1 MAGSLTRIRNN
12 QVSTAVSGNTILGI
26 NASQKVQ
33 PYTITGGLLANSLTY
48 GSDLTISGN
57 LTINGTTT
65 AVNTTTTTI
74 EDPVITLASTA
85 VGTPVSDIGFIGQRG
100 SSTNVAWVWKE
111 SALEF
116 ESVYTSTGN
125 VSNGS
130 PTVTVTGFANI
141 HMGNANIGGN
151 AVHNGTTSFVGN
163 ILGTASFTA
172 NVVAGNV
179 LTPGL
184 ISATGSVTGGNVLT
198 GGYVSAAGN
207 LYGTLVSVS
216 GNVSGGNILATT
228 VSASGNITGGNILF
242 GSGVVSGTGTVAAAI
257 VSASGNI
264 YGANVVA
271 TGNILPGAN
280 VTYNLGSPTAQWKSL
295 YISGNTIYMNTI
307 QLQQPAGSANTL
319 QVTAADGST
328 LGGLNIATLSASGN
342 ITGGNLLS
350 PGLVSATANI
360 TGGNILTA
368 GLISATSTIT
378 SAANVTGGNITTAGQ
393 VSATA
398 NITGGNILTAG
409 IVSSTG
415 NAIHGNVL
423 TAGAVSATGNINGG
437 NLTIATN
444 ATILGNLSVA
454 GNVTFTNSNVITT
467 NDLYLELA
475 NNATTYAQINGAG
488 LNVGLTGTPLTN
500 WTYNSTANAWTTNV
514 AISATATVTGGNLAT
529 AGTISGTG
537 NVTGGNILTAGLV
550 SATGNI
556 TGGNILNAGIYSGV
570 GNVTIPTSSYYFGN
584 GSQLTGVQ
592 ASTSGFPVTAG
603 TSNIAAAT
611 NGNIAVTVG
620 GTANTFVFASTGAY
634 NTGFSSVTGNVIAG
648 NLTTAGQVT
657 ATANI
662 TGGNIT
668 TAGQV
673 SATAN
678 IIGGNILTG
687 GLISAT
693 STITSAANV
702 IGGNITTAGQV
713 TATANITG
721 GNILT
726 AGIISTSGNI
736 YGANLVVSSIESV
749 TGNITGGNILT
760 AGIVSATG
768 NIITTNGN
776 VIGGNVIG
784 GNVVITGNS
793 INMLAAGG
801 TLIHN
806 SANANTN
813 FAVNGTTANVFFVN
827 ASTNTASFGSSAQT
841 TNAVVAFNATNSI
854 LLPVGNTNQ
863 RPGTGVSGMLR
874 FNSLNNAL
882 EIYNNTTWQSV
893 GATQYTTIVDEQFNG
908 DGTNTAFT
916 LSTGNLTSAATLV
929 SINGIVQIPT
939 GNVAGAYAVTGNSTA
954 SVLTFTEAPA
964 VGDQI
969 DVRELATTSTV
980 SAIYNNQSQIIANG
994 SASELDITG
1003 NIIPTANVTYNLG
1016 SPTAAFKSLYVGGN
1030 TVYLGSLQLKDNGS
1044 NALAVYTSDGTTLA
1058 NVAAAGLA
1066 VTSITDGTSAYQ
1078 FAGVNGN
1085 AIITAG
1091 GANTLT
1097 VTSSGIVTSGTSSVS
1112 GSITGGNILTG
1123 GLISAT
1129 GNITGGNI
1137 STGGTMTITGASQA
1151 ASYSTA
1157 GNVTGGN
1164 VLTAGIVSVGSNI
1177 VIGGNINATGN
1188 AVANIGSLAN
1198 QFNYVFARATSAQY
1212 ADLAE
1217 MYAGDAAYEPGTVVD
1232 FGGDQEVT
1240 LSSEDMSSAVAG
1252 VVSTN
1257 PSYLMNSG
1265 LVADN
1270 TVAVAL
1276 TGRVPTRVTGP
1287 VAKGDLMVSA
1297 GDGTARSEEF
1307 PAVGTVIGKALA
1319 NFDGDVGVIEVVVGR
1334 F

>member
-1 MAGSLTRIRNN
+1 MEEL
-12 QVSTAVSGNTILGI
+12 
-26 NASQKVQ
+26 
-33 PYTITGGLLANSLTY
+33 
-48 GSDLTISGN
+48 
-57 LTINGTTT
+57 
-65 AVNTTTTTI
+65 
-74 EDPVITLASTA
+74 
-85 VGTPVSDIGFIGQRG
+85 
-100 SSTNVAWVWKE
+100 
-111 SALEF
+111 
-116 ESVYTSTGN
+116 VY
-125 VSNGS
+125 
-130 PTVTVTGFANI
+130 
-141 HMGNANIGGN
+141 
-151 AVHNGTTSFVGN
+151 
-163 ILGTASFTA
+163 
-172 NVVAGNV
+172 
-179 LTPGL
+179 
-184 ISATGSVTGGNVLT
+184 
-198 GGYVSAAGN
+198 
-207 LYGTLVSVS
+207 
-216 GNVSGGNILATT
+216 
-228 VSASGNITGGNILF
+228 
-242 GSGVVSGTGTVAAAI
+242 
-257 VSASGNI
+257 
-264 YGANVVA
+264 
-271 TGNILPGAN
+271 
-280 VTYNLGSPTAQWKSL
+280 QW
-295 YISGNTIYMNTI
+295 YTIYMNTI

-398 NITGGNILTAG
+398 NITGGNVLTAGLISATSTITSVANITGGNVLTAG

-475 NNATTYAQINGAG
+475 NNATTYTQINGAG
-488 LNVGLTGTPLTN
+488 LNVGPTGTPLTN

-620 GTANTFVFASTGAY
+620 GTAHTFVFASTGSY
-634 NTGFSSVTGNVIAG
+634 NTGFSSVTGN
-648 NLTTAGQVT
+648 
-657 ATANI
+657 
-662 TGGNIT
+662 
-668 TAGQV
+668 
-673 SATAN
+673 
-678 IIGGNILTG
+678 
-687 GLISAT
+687 IS
-693 STITSAANV
+693 
-702 IGGNITTAGQV
+702 
-713 TATANITG
+713 G

-726 AGIISTSGNI
+726 AGIGSVGGN
-736 YGANLVVSSIESV
+736 LTV
-749 TGNITGGNILT
+749 TGNLIANTTGSNISGYNAYFTNNVTVAGTFSTSNIVANSSGIFYGNSQTGNAAIFGGIPGFTALGSNVVIQFAGNANSYSQVNFQNTNAGSGASTDYIATANNGTDSTYYLDMGIAGNNHVDTAFFGDTTSKNDAYLYVVASNQAGPSTTTSAGNLILGSSNGQIKLFVGNT
-760 AGIVSATG
+760 AQANVIQQISSTGIAVTGIVSATG
-768 NIITTNGN
+768 NIITTN
-776 VIGGNVIG
+776 GNVIG

-1003 NIIPTANVTYNLG
+1003 NIIPSANVTYNLG

-1112 GSITGGNILTG
+1112 GNITGGNVLTAG
-1123 GLISAT
+1123 IVSTSGNIYGANLIITSSTSDT
-1129 GNITGGNI
+1129 GNITGGNL
-1137 STGGTMTITGASQA
+1137 
-1151 ASYSTA
+1151 
-1157 GNVTGGN
+1157 
-1164 VLTAGIVSVGSNI
+1164 LTAGIVSVGSNI